1 LSVCVT
7 DCAAAAPVKTKPTAK
22 HAKKRLMLAAAIT
35 TKPNWPRRQRV
46 LEVVFVNVMEIPHQ
60 KFVVKKSTEPLQDE
74 LK

>member
-1 LSVCVT
+1 
-7 DCAAAAPVKTKPTAK
+7 
-22 HAKKRLMLAAAIT
+22 MLAAAIT